1 MMKKLILIIT
11 LCFNALFVA
20 AQRGQVHGSEWDD
33 GGSTPIGNFLRFV
46 LVVGG
51 IVWLVKSYIERKKNQ

>member
-1 MMKKLILIIT
+1 MKKLILIKSLIVSSVLT
-11 LCFNALFVA
+11 F

-51 IVWLVKSYIERKKNQ
+51 IVWLVKSYIECRK